1 MAIKSILVH
10 VANDPRHSD
19 RLELAVDLCRQV
31 QGHLDVVFTTS
42 PITMPAAA
50 TGRAASTVFLAEARD
65 IAMRRVEALQ
75 ADVAA
80 HFSRSPEVLT
90 AKQLR
95 LRTVQR
101 LDRQVDKL
109 GTEDDDGRN
118 EQVAAIWQR
127 VLHLPDRPLPH

>member
-65 IAMRRVEALQ
+65 IAMRRV
-75 ADVAA
+75 
-80 HFSRSPEVLT
+80 
-90 AKQLR
+90 
-95 LRTVQR
+95 
-101 LDRQVDKL
+101 
-109 GTEDDDGRN
+109 
-118 EQVAAIWQR
+118 
-127 VLHLPDRPLPH
+127 